1 MQNQVISK
9 GNDFQTYTIGGG
21 LEFNETQMSL
31 FLDNQYEATKLE
43 LQGHFTDNEVWIIVN
58 SLNGMPYSLEQS
70 AKFIVNEFAEDY
82 IRYGIA
88 EGFLDFEE
96 FLLLNKLQKLTEF
109 QAYTILKMVSEFLE
123 FDLDEEIDHES
134 EELLNDIFKFS
145 DREMIVDD
153 KEECCDCGRDNFEL
167 SWKLGF
173 EKLRHIGTIFAH
185 KFGIFIAVRYD
196 EGEFTLYEDCQNC
209 GELHFLESYT
219 IDELI
224 ELDVMKEARP

>member
-123 FDLDEEIDHES
+123 FDLDEEIDHKS
-134 EELLNDIFKFS
+134 S
-145 DREMIVDD
+145 
-153 KEECCDCGRDNFEL
+153 L
-167 SWKLGF
+167 SSSIL
-173 EKLRHIGTIFAH
+173 
-185 KFGIFIAVRYD
+185 
-196 EGEFTLYEDCQNC
+196 
-209 GELHFLESYT
+209 
-219 IDELI
+219 
-224 ELDVMKEARP
+224 